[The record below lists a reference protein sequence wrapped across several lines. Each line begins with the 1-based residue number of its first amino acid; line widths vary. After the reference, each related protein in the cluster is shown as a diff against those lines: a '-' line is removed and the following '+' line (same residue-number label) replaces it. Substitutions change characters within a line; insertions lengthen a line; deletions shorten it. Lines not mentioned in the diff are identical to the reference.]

1 MEREAVNAFL
11 DEAARREHKRR
22 NLLHSALLLGG
33 LGAVLGLSAWL
44 IWGWVGIIWAVV
56 TILLVLA
63 LVPHVSPQAVMRMYR
78 AREVDPRFGGPLAEI
93 ITILAERAEL
103 PAQPRLFVIPSST
116 LNAFATGQP
125 RHAAIAVTE
134 GLLRCLTTRE
144 LAGVLAH
151 EISHIRNNDL
161 WVMGLA
167 DAISR
172 ITTSLSCIAVLL
184 ALFNGFA
191 LLTGELYVSW
201 WAVLV
206 LYLAPTVSSLLQ
218 LALSRAREYDADL
231 EGAWLTGDP
240 MALASALRRL
250 ERYTGSFWEDLMF
263 PVPGR
268 RIPQPSLLRSH
279 PTTEERV
286 ARLMQL
292 DRRRL
297 RPIIHVADEPL
308 LSLFGSTRI
317 GMRPR
322 YRWPGV
328 WF

>member
-1 MEREAVNAFL
+1 MEREAVSPFL
-11 DEAARREHKRR
+11 DEAARRAHKRR
-22 NLLHSALLLGG
+22 NLLQSALLLGG
-33 LGAVLGLSAWL
+33 LEAVLALSAWL
-44 IWGWVGIIWAVV
+44 IWGWVGIIWAAGTV
-56 TILLVLA
+56 LLVLSIA
-63 LVPHVSPQAVMRMYR
+63 PHVPPHAVMRMYR
-78 AREVDPRFGGPLAEI
+78 AREVDPRFGGLLNDI
-93 ITILAERAEL
+93 VTILAERAEL
-103 PAQPRLFVIPSST
+103 PALPRLFVIPSAT

-125 RHAAIAVTE
+125 RQAAIAVTE
-134 GLLRCLTTRE
+134 GLLRCLTARE
-144 LAGVLAH
+144 IAGVLAH

-172 ITTSLSCIAVLL
+172 FTASLSYVAVLL
-184 ALFNGFA
+184 ALFNGFG
-191 LLTGELYVSW
+191 LLTGEEYVSW

-206 LYLAPTVSSLLQ
+206 LYVAPTVSSLLQ

-240 MALASALRRL
+240 IGLASALRRL
-250 ERYTGSFWEDLMF
+250 ERYTGRFWEDLMF

-292 DRRRL
+292 DARRL
-297 RPIIHVADEPL
+297 RPVIHVGDEPL
-308 LSLFGSTRI
+308 LSLFSSSPI
-317 GMRPR
+317 AMRPR